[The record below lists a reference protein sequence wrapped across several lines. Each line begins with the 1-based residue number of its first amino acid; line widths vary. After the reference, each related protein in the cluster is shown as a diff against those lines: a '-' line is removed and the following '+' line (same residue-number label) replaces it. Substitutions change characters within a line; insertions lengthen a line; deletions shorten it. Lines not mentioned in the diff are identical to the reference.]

1 MRTAQNLGPGLG
13 TMKGLLVAWGGWS
26 GEEKLLSSCSL
37 VVYNMVK
44 IDFIYFFLPRWGPIK
59 TRDGCNC
66 EVWKILL
73 FNSCPSSRLSEELAA
88 LGICCLNLFGLRAG
102 ACWQGT
108 ANRGERYYW
117 GYLEGKQRAFDFSCV
132 LVCLTLHGS
141 SKDKHTALSVP
152 RPGDTS
158 ASPFPSCKNRKE
170 KEKKTIKTKTTNNNN
185 QKPNSHKQASIHSY
199 LPVKLQITKCLW
211 LSL

>member
-1 MRTAQNLGPGLG
+1 
-13 TMKGLLVAWGGWS
+13 MKGLLVAWGGWS

-37 VVYNMVK
+37 VAYNMVK

-73 FNSCPSSRLSEELAA
+73 FNSCPSSSLSEELAA

-108 ANRGERYYW
+108 ENRGERQYW

-141 SKDKHTALSVP
+141 SKDKHAALSVP
-152 RPGDTS
+152 KPGDTS
-158 ASPFPSCKNRKE
+158 ASLVFPIPQKYKR
-170 KEKKTIKTKTTNNNN
+170 KKTPKTEQPQTNQHPFLFTSQTADN
-185 QKPNSHKQASIHSY
+185 QM
-199 LPVKLQITKCLW
+199 
-211 LSL
+211 SLAQSLGGVYFRKAG